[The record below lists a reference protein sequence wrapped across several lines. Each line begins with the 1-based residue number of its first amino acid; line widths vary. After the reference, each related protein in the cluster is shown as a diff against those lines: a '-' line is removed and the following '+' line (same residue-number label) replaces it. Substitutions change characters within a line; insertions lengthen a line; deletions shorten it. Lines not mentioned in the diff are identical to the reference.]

1 MESEAEAGELEVAP
15 PTPSRPVRSART
27 KGVGGSFKSVN
38 YSFDNLTSSDGS
50 SDLDEEDDEDDG
62 EEEDDAIDDAGA
74 PEEDEGNKDDS
85 NHTAV
90 TVQAETD
97 VRLNQDHEM
106 EEVARAASPSRAGTR
121 RPISGRGRKAE
132 ESDDPESSDSEF
144 EPPKKV
150 ASKGRGRTAAKKQAS
165 PAPETEAKKPGRPAK
180 SKAKDDAAQSSSVKV
195 DPKRKAGAA
204 DTTPLSPEPMAD
216 TPTSTASTT
225 NAAAS
230 KTPGPSVSI
239 TPGSSSAATDSS
251 LTPAQKIKKKRRL
264 LTGKGLDELGDILNG
279 PGMTS
284 LASPSK
290 SLQFLP
296 SKARINAARTPLLS
310 GDKPPAPKEALNA
323 IKMAFA
329 LPKARNLSPTRDSR

>member
-1 MESEAEAGELEVAP
+1 MESEAEAGEPEVAP

-27 KGVGGSFKSVN
+27 KGAGGGFKSVN
-38 YSFDNLTSSDGS
+38 YSFDNLTSSEGS
-50 SDLDEEDDEDDG
+50 SDLDEEDDDDDD

-74 PEEDEGNKDDS
+74 PEEDENDKGDA

-90 TVQAETD
+90 PVEAEAD
-97 VRLNQDHEM
+97 SGLNQDHEM

-121 RPISGRGRKAE
+121 RSISGRGRKAA

-150 ASKGRGRTAAKKQAS
+150 AGKGRGRTAPKKQAS
-165 PAPETEAKKPGRPAK
+165 SAPETAAKKSSRPAK
-180 SKAKDDAAQSSSVKV
+180 SKAKENAGQSSSAKV
-195 DPKRKAGAA
+195 DPKHKGDAVE
-204 DTTPLSPEPMAD
+204 TTPLSPESIAN
-216 TPTSTASTT
+216 TPTSTTSIT

-230 KTPGPSVSI
+230 KAPETTTSM
-239 TPGSSSAATDSS
+239 TPGSSSAATDGSQA
-251 LTPAQKIKKKRRL
+251 PAPKIKKKRRL

-284 LASPSK
+284 SASPSK

-296 SKARINAARTPLLS
+296 YKARINAARTPLLG

-323 IKMAFA
+323 IKMAFT